1 MQNHITQGRDML
13 DFIRDIL
20 ASFRQASLERV
31 RSPFLGAF
39 VFSWLGF
46 NWPVLAI
53 LFFSKREIEKRLV
66 YIGDNFGIESFII
79 GPLCTS
85 ALIALLLP
93 QINKLVTKIQDKPN
107 TDTVEMSLESKIK
120 IGKKQQEIAEIEAR
134 KKLAEKREER
144 YIEESIHNIK
154 TQMEKATSNL
164 NKSTELMNKMGEEIT
179 ELKGLLSAAES
190 RYTVESEAKK
200 SAQDDLIKERENNRI
215 LGDKLTSMKIESD
228 GQNRYIAEL
237 LTYDESHV
245 QTIKFLQAKIDR
257 TEAYIDGS
265 VAPYS
270 EIFDVI
276 KNEEAIIISV
286 KNKAKIALTNVNK
299 SLAARNE

>member
-1 MQNHITQGRDML
+1 ML

>member
-1 MQNHITQGRDML
+1 ML

-46 NWPVLAI
+46 NWPMLAI

-120 IGKKQQEIAEIEAR
+120 IAKKQQEIAEIEAR

-144 YIEESIHNIK
+144 YIEEGIHNIK
-154 TQMEKATSNL
+154 DKMEKATANL
-164 NKSTELMNKMGEEIT
+164 NKSTELMNKMSEELT

-190 RYTVESEAKK
+190 RYTVENEAKK
-200 SAQDDLIKERENNRI
+200 IAQNDIIKERENNRI
-215 LGDKLTSMKIESD
+215 LGDKLTKMKIESD
-228 GQNRYIAEL
+228 GQNQYITEL
-237 LTYDESHV
+237 LTQNESQT
-245 QTIKFLQAKIDR
+245 QTIKFLHTKIDR
-257 TEAYIDGS
+257 TVAYIDAN

-270 EIFDVI
+270 EIFNVI
-276 KNEEAIIISV
+276 KNEEAIIISIRD
-286 KNKAKIALTNVNK
+286 KAKMALTNVNK
-299 SLAARNE
+299 SLAARSE

>member
-1 MQNHITQGRDML
+1 ML

-46 NWPVLAI
+46 NWPMLAI

-120 IGKKQQEIAEIEAR
+120 IAKKQQEIAEIEAR

-144 YIEESIHNIK
+144 YIEEGIHNIK
-154 TQMEKATSNL
+154 NQMEKATSNL
-164 NKSTELMNKMGEEIT
+164 NKSTDLMNKMGEEIT

-237 LTYDESHV
+237 LAHDESHV

-257 TEAYIDGS
+257 TEAYIDAS

>member
-1 MQNHITQGRDML
+1 ML

-46 NWPVLAI
+46 NWPMLAI

-93 QINKLVTKIQDKPN
+93 QINKLVTRIQDKPN

-134 KKLAEKREER
+134 KKLAEKKEER
-144 YIEESIHNIK
+144 NIEE
-154 TQMEKATSNL
+154 
-164 NKSTELMNKMGEEIT
+164 GF
-179 ELKGLLSAAES
+179 S
-190 RYTVESEAKK
+190 R
-200 SAQDDLIKERENNRI
+200 
-215 LGDKLTSMKIESD
+215 
-228 GQNRYIAEL
+228 
-237 LTYDESHV
+237 
-245 QTIKFLQAKIDR
+245 
-257 TEAYIDGS
+257 
-265 VAPYS
+265 
-270 EIFDVI
+270 
-276 KNEEAIIISV
+276 
-286 KNKAKIALTNVNK
+286 
-299 SLAARNE
+299 